1 MGENFMKSSLSIK
14 FFFTALVSFV
24 LILFIIYPSFAI
36 TINIEDQDDVK
47 INFNK
52 KITLDL
58 TNNDF
63 LFSDYSGNL
72 KNITNGPSATFC
84 RKLSELDDEIIS
96 LLNQNRYYFSD
107 EYDVVEMYKD
117 YVSNG
122 YDWDNYSWE
131 DIELA
136 INKLPHKLT
145 IFDAFSNNGYSNE
158 QTIEL
163 YNKLIEL
170 SYHAKYIKTND
181 EELAKNNALK
191 TLFLIGQAIAGTSFH
206 YGLNNFFRCNF
217 FDEMQCYDL
226 VGLVM
231 LLKVTH
237 GNIRALLELNGG
249 ELMYEVSYF
258 KHNYPVTRLNAD
270 CESLAIF
277 HSTQHVF
284 SPIEFYSNNNSDKYN
299 IVRVFDTAS
308 GKNHIAERSISSLPN
323 GYCVT
328 DLSQF
333 QDECSTILKWT
344 IRHQDEFDTM
354 HSILSITNKLD
365 AYVIGDYTK
374 RLKYSRK
381 LIYAMQDEL
390 DGVSGRVIPG
400 DVYTYLDTGSS
411 GKDIMFAV
419 INGERKALNYY
430 WSSRFNPNS
439 NSNSDNECL
448 KVVDELYYIDP
459 FKAEKYSDDEFWSD
473 FEIRYSDW
481 DNLDEELMKLFFQ
494 NVKSI

>member
-217 FDEMQCYDL
+217 FDEMQC
-226 VGLVM
+226 
-231 LLKVTH
+231 
-237 GNIRALLELNGG
+237 
-249 ELMYEVSYF
+249 
-258 KHNYPVTRLNAD
+258 
-270 CESLAIF
+270 
-277 HSTQHVF
+277 
-284 SPIEFYSNNNSDKYN
+284 
-299 IVRVFDTAS
+299 
-308 GKNHIAERSISSLPN
+308 
-323 GYCVT
+323 
-328 DLSQF
+328 
-333 QDECSTILKWT
+333 
-344 IRHQDEFDTM
+344 
-354 HSILSITNKLD
+354 
-365 AYVIGDYTK
+365 
-374 RLKYSRK
+374 
-381 LIYAMQDEL
+381 
-390 DGVSGRVIPG
+390 
-400 DVYTYLDTGSS
+400 
-411 GKDIMFAV
+411 
-419 INGERKALNYY
+419 
-430 WSSRFNPNS
+430 
-439 NSNSDNECL
+439 
-448 KVVDELYYIDP
+448 
-459 FKAEKYSDDEFWSD
+459 
-473 FEIRYSDW
+473 
-481 DNLDEELMKLFFQ
+481 
-494 NVKSI
+494 